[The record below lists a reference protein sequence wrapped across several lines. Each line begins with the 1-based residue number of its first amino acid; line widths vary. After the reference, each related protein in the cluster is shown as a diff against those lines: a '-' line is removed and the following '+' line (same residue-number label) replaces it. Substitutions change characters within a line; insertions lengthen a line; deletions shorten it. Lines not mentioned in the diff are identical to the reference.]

1 MSLYIN
7 SINLIFSF
15 EETIE
20 KNNFFQLQ
28 YRNTF
33 FFTLNEKKPGINSKK
48 RKKNIDYKF
57 LKIELKAPDMMY
69 N

>member
-15 EETIE
+15 VKTIE
-20 KNNFFQLQ
+20 KNNFFQMQ

-33 FFTLNEKKPGINSKK
+33 FFTLNEKKSCINSKK